1 MKTRRT
7 VDSTLYKLIYLV
19 CISSETENN
28 FTAGSTVKTGCE
40 TGLSTVKTGFFNSN
54 FRYGPFPMM
63 YWPWD
68 LIGENMQLCLAGL
81 RDVDRLVEIYTY
93 DAFAQHLMKH
103 QNAIRARQV
112 VFIRS
117 QCC

>member
-1 MKTRRT
+1 
-7 VDSTLYKLIYLV
+7 
-19 CISSETENN
+19 
-28 FTAGSTVKTGCE
+28 
-40 TGLSTVKTGFFNSN
+40 
-54 FRYGPFPMM
+54 MM

-93 DAFAQHLMKH
+93 DAFAQHFMKH

-112 VFIRS
+112 LFIRS
-117 QCC
+117 ECGQENINLYLLLSW

>member
-1 MKTRRT
+1 
-7 VDSTLYKLIYLV
+7 
-19 CISSETENN
+19 
-28 FTAGSTVKTGCE
+28 
-40 TGLSTVKTGFFNSN
+40 
-54 FRYGPFPMM
+54 MM

-103 QNAIRARQV
+103 QNGIRARQV
-112 VFIRS
+112 
-117 QCC
+117 